1 MKKKFILFITMALAA
16 IMLLSACSE
25 KHEKFT
31 KEMIKEWNV
40 SEKKEP
46 NADDINDD
54 FVNELKRFI
63 KKSIEDKN
71 YETFSEM
78 VCDEYLTAVDIT
90 RDAYREHNKELSEAL
105 KDIKV
110 DVSDVEAKQV
120 DEDAIELRYTL
131 SYNDSKTVQ
140 YIYIYKD
147 KNDVFK
153 FSPSIYEP
161 HAWGDENYKKDSIN
175 IKFISIGK
183 VTKGMEVRA
192 KLMNTEKWDRSLL
205 SATLYTDR
213 GKYDA
218 AKFKLNIASGKTEH
232 VLFYFDHAKGKAE
245 KFELVYKGD
254 GGEEKTTTFE
264 FK

>member
-1 MKKKFILFITMALAA
+1 MY
-16 IMLLSACSE
+16 
-25 KHEKFT
+25 
-31 KEMIKEWNV
+31 
-40 SEKKEP
+40 
-46 NADDINDD
+46 
-54 FVNELKRFI
+54 KRQI

-71 YETFSEM
+71 YEAFSEM

-147 KNDVFK
+147 KNGVFK

-183 VTKGMEVRA
+183 VTKGMDC
-192 KLMNTEKWDRSLL
+192 L
-205 SATLYTDR
+205 LYTSR
-213 GKYDA
+213 C
-218 AKFKLNIASGKTEH
+218 
-232 VLFYFDHAKGKAE
+232 V
-245 KFELVYKGD
+245 
-254 GGEEKTTTFE
+254 
-264 FK
+264 